1 MSSYA
6 QLDKSKIAR
15 PGIISGK
22 VIDQISKELL
32 PYVNIVIKDTA
43 KKIITGGITELD
55 GKFRIKN
62 R

>member
-32 PYVNIVIKDTA
+32 PILKISQPIRPPLNHFLRVIL
-43 KKIITGGITELD
+43 IT
-55 GKFRIKN
+55 
-62 R
+62 